1 MWIPLHIVQEMR
13 IWVLLGGRKNGV
25 LHSFF
30 TQNMAFVSLNIPVQQ
45 SVSLN
50 VEDWVDS
57 PQPSHAL
64 QSIQIDSLSVL
75 AALVD

>member
-1 MWIPLHIVQEMR
+1 MR
-13 IWVLLGGRKNGV
+13 IWVLLGGSKNGV

-50 VEDWVDS
+50 
-57 PQPSHAL
+57 A
-64 QSIQIDSLSVL
+64 
-75 AALVD
+75 